1 MAIITFLGTAP
12 GYPVANRN
20 HSSFLLD
27 SGEHKVL
34 VDAGESCSRTLVEL
48 GIEPV
53 ELDAI
58 IITHCHSDHT
68 SGLAMLIQSC
78 WIVGRQRPL
87 PIYLPQELIEPLRI
101 WLDASYIGPDFIPFT
116 LQFQA
121 WEASDHFDVCGW
133 KVRVAPTTH
142 LESLVKRFGPV
153 RFHPFSLAFSSP
165 QFEFV
170 ASGDL
175 GRPEDLLPHL
185 QNGTDLLICE
195 LAHFQPSTLFD
206 LLQKVRIKRLVL
218 THAAA
223 EVLADIESVLTEAR
237 AKLANTEIIFAEDK
251 LRIGLQEKESGARS

>member
-1 MAIITFLGTAP
+1 MATITFLGTAP
-12 GYPVANRN
+12 GYPAANRN

-27 SGEHKVL
+27 AGEHKIL
-34 VDAGESCSRTLVEL
+34 VDAGESCSRTLIEL

-87 PIYLPQELIEPLRI
+87 PIYLPQELIEPLKV
-101 WLDASYIGPDFIPFT
+101 WLDASYIGPNFIPFT
-116 LQFQA
+116 LQFQP
-121 WEASDHFDVCGW
+121 WEASDQFDICGFN
-133 KVRVAPTTH
+133 VRVALTSH
-142 LESLVKRFGPV
+142 LESLVKRFGSG
-153 RFHPFSLAFSSP
+153 RFHPFSLAFKNP
-165 QFEFV
+165 QFDFV

-175 GRPEDLLPHL
+175 GCPEDLLPHL

-195 LAHFQPSTLFD
+195 LAHFSPSSLFN

-223 EVLADIESVLTEAR
+223 EVLADIESMLTEAR
-237 AKLANTEIIFAEDK
+237 ATLRDTEIIFAEDK
-251 LRIGLQEKESGARS
+251 LRIRL